1 MPSGWIFLS
10 FLSRVLS
17 PHTCW
22 GTGFKSVAST
32 WLSGASK
39 MPSSPCDT
47 PTALVGLAED
57 LQEIC
62 ATLAQQLEASWDTRG
77 HLR

>member
-1 MPSGWIFLS
+1 
-10 FLSRVLS
+10 
-17 PHTCW
+17 
-22 GTGFKSVAST
+22 
-32 WLSGASK
+32 

-62 ATLAQQLEASWDTRG
+62 AALAQHLEASWDTQG